1 MLNESFEYCRIFL
14 FHLSLSYNQNH
25 LDRKGYRNI
34 ESWKIQRWYRFLF
47 QKDGRVDLYYLQVV
61 S

>member
-1 MLNESFEYCRIFL
+1 MRALNIAEYSYFI
-14 FHLSLSYNQNH
+14 SLSYNQNH

-47 QKDGRVDLYYLQVV
+47 LFQKDGRVDLYYLQVV
-61 S
+61 L